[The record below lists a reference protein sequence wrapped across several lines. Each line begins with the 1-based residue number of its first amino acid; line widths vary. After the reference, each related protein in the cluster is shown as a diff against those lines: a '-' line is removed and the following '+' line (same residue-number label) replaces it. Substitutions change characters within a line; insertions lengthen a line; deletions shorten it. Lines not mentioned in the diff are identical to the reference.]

1 DRAGFA
7 GWFHFYPAHLADIV
21 DPVHLV
27 FLYEC
32 ITSRGL
38 SCNRPATYPKNEKDD
53 ISSDE
58 KKELKLISDVIK
70 KRG

>member
-1 DRAGFA
+1 MINSSQGVTGSASREDRAGFA

-38 SCNRPATYPKNEKDD
+38 SCNRPG
-53 ISSDE
+53 S
-58 KKELKLISDVIK
+58 
-70 KRG
+70 